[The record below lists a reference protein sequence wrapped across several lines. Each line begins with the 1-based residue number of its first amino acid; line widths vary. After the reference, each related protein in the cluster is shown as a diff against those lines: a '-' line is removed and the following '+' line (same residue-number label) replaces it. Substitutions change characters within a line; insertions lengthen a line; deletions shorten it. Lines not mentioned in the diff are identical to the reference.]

1 MKKTLIA
8 KTKSN
13 YYVANT
19 AALIIMILLIAWCL
33 FLSIDDGKLNFKS
46 ASIWI
51 AVLLMLMVPVALISI
66 FSSMKQVVVTE
77 KGLSISYRFKNH
89 TSEVNFSEVI
99 DFKSKDNK
107 AETSSKASVRD
118 SFRIT
123 LADGRSFEF
132 SRSQFDNYDKM
143 KTVARKAV
151 EGK

>member
-8 KTKSN
+8 KTKPN

-19 AALIIMILLIAWCL
+19 AGLIIMISLITCCL
-33 FLSIDDGKLNFKS
+33 FLSIDDGELNFKS

-51 AVLLMLMVPVALISI
+51 ALLLMLMVPIAIISI

-77 KGLSISYRFKNH
+77 KRLSISYRFKKH

-99 DFKSKDNK
+99 DLKSKANK
-107 AETSSKASVRD
+107 SETSSPPSIRD
-118 SFRIT
+118 SFRLT
-123 LADGRSFEF
+123 LVDGRSFEF
-132 SRSQFDNYDKM
+132 RRSQFDNYDKM
-143 KTVARKAV
+143 KIIVRKAV